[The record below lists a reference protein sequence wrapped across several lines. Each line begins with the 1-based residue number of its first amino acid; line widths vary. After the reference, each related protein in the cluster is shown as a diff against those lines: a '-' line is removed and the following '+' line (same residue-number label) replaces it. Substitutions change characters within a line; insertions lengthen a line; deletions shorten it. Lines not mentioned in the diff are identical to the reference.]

1 MARPEV
7 VLLLAVAVLA
17 IFQTTSCARTYETPP
32 RATTISFPPS
42 NKFVCSTDPNVPDT
56 PAPEFVCSVDMTNG
70 KPTGLLILS
79 NDIDVSSA
87 RYQWRTP
94 IQLWKKNSRYIA
106 SFNAFYVVNFNR
118 DIEFTQRPLFSGGG
132 LAFAITP
139 DTSVVGTGQET
150 FGLFPINEQTGASLR
165 GAKTKTVA
173 VEMDLS
179 RIDDKGFDP
188 LAPHIG
194 LDINSMKSVTTKSLG
209 DPNKVIDVKYGVWV
223 EYDALKMTLK
233 VFLHKVKDTQT
244 PKRDRA
250 SLAISYTGLDLAKE
264 VKEFSY
270 VGFGSRVP
278 ETPNGVY
285 VIYDFKFS
293 TKWVL
298 GSKVNK

>member
-1 MARPEV
+1 M
-7 VLLLAVAVLA
+7 
-17 IFQTTSCARTYETPP
+17 
-32 RATTISFPPS
+32 
-42 NKFVCSTDPNVPDT
+42 CSTDPNVPDT

-179 RIDDKGFDP
+179 RIDDKVG
-188 LAPHIG
+188 LAFPN
-194 LDINSMKSVTTKSLG
+194 DMQRN
-209 DPNKVIDVKYGVWV
+209 DPNLTSLEALSQCCTFASTTCVGGLWLCQRFVK
-223 EYDALKMTLK
+223 T
-233 VFLHKVKDTQT
+233 
-244 PKRDRA
+244 
-250 SLAISYTGLDLAKE
+250 IN
-264 VKEFSY
+264 EFSKFQSTAVWY
-270 VGFGSRVP
+270 VR
-278 ETPNGVY
+278 TP
-285 VIYDFKFS
+285 
-293 TKWVL
+293 
-298 GSKVNK
+298 